1 MPWFLFALLLGKL
14 IWGQLLGLL
23 FPKGDFAVSFIVM
36 LFGAYIGQVQYL
48 PQCLDVAMV
57 VVMYLTLGQLFRQ
70 HQALLDRYRVPL
82 FLAMLIPW
90 TWCCQQGIYIELASR
105 TYSNYILCASISVCG
120 IWIFCHLCRE
130 LNANNALRPA
140 LSFLGAA
147 QPVAVLCAPY
157 GCVYQCHLAK
167 RPLLFTLPCRIG
179 WDILLSLL
187 LLGCWTLLRTGWRRL
202 TAK

>member
-1 MPWFLFALLLGKL
+1 MVLFALFWGKL
-14 IWGQLLGLL
+14 IWELLGLL

-70 HQALLDRYRVPL
+70 HRALLDRYRIPL

-90 TWCCQQGIYIELASR
+90 AWCCQQGIYIELASR

-140 LSFLGAA
+140 LSFWGGTACGCSLCTIWMCLPVPSGKKTAFCSRCPAA
-147 QPVAVLCAPY
+147 SGGTSCFPCCCLAAGHCCAPA
-157 GCVYQCHLAK
+157 GA
-167 RPLLFTLPCRIG
+167 G
-179 WDILLSLL
+179 
-187 LLGCWTLLRTGWRRL
+187 
-202 TAK
+202 

>member
-1 MPWFLFALLLGKL
+1 MPWFLFALFWGKL
-14 IWGQLLGLL
+14 IWELLGLL

-90 TWCCQQGIYIELASR
+90 AWCCQQGIYIELASR
-105 TYSNYILCASISVCG
+105 TYFNYILCASISVCG

-140 LSFLGAA
+140 LSFLGRHSLWLFFVHHMDVFTSAIW
-147 QPVAVLCAPY
+147 Q
-157 GCVYQCHLAK
+157 K
-167 RPLLFTLPCRIG
+167 DRLLFTLPCRLA

>member
-1 MPWFLFALLLGKL
+1 
-14 IWGQLLGLL
+14 
-23 FPKGDFAVSFIVM
+23 
-36 LFGAYIGQVQYL
+36 
-48 PQCLDVAMV
+48 MV

-90 TWCCQQGIYIELASR
+90 AWCCQQGIYIELASR

-140 LSFLGAA
+140 LSFLGRHSLWLFFVHHMDVFTSAIW
-147 QPVAVLCAPY
+147 Q
-157 GCVYQCHLAK
+157 K
-167 RPLLFTLPCRIG
+167 DRLLFTLPCRIG
-179 WDILLSLL
+179 WDTCFPCCCLAA
-187 LLGCWTLLRTGWRRL
+187 GHCCAPAG
-202 TAK
+202 AG